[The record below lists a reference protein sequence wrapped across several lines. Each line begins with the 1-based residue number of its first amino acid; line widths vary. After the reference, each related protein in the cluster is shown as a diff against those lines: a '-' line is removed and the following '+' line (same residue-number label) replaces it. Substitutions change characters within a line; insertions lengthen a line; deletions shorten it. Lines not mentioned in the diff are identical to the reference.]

1 MNRDFVRVQAL
12 LRGLEHAGPGHANSY
27 LHLEYGAW
35 WRSASVWEESFPS
48 KSAAHQNAERKLAA
62 LYQQAEQKF
71 RSYADEHAPDG
82 FLLRSKAEYDRCLSE
97 LRDAVGRCRTEAT
110 APIVN
115 RIGLLRVPEHLFR
128 DLDHVYA
135 ELCAS
140 YSLPSMEHYCQ
151 HIVYEKN
158 DPSENEEG
166 FLWLV
171 SKAFI
176 RWGYDLMPA
185 IQQLEADAQERLE
198 SIHKSFA
205 AQASLSARKHI
216 IAPVQ
221 AKLPILRELLERA
234 V

>member
-1 MNRDFVRVQAL
+1 
-12 LRGLEHAGPGHANSY
+12 
-27 LHLEYGAW
+27 
-35 WRSASVWEESFPS
+35 
-48 KSAAHQNAERKLAA
+48 
-62 LYQQAEQKF
+62 
-71 RSYADEHAPDG
+71 
-82 FLLRSKAEYDRCLSE
+82 
-97 LRDAVGRCRTEAT
+97 
-110 APIVN
+110 
-115 RIGLLRVPEHLFR
+115 
-128 DLDHVYA
+128 
-135 ELCAS
+135 
-140 YSLPSMEHYCQ
+140 MEHYCQ